1 MASGEHAEVSLCLP
15 GRGFTD
21 SAISQ
26 PAFVLSSLG
35 GKSPLDSPAIGHLL
49 LREPRGETSDRI
61 FSVRQQAAVRARLNE
76 GTEGCNLLEH
86 AQSPIK

>member
-1 MASGEHAEVSLCLP
+1 MPARQGLSLLTQLSP
-15 GRGFTD
+15 
-21 SAISQ
+21 S

-35 GKSPLDSPAIGHLL
+35 GKSPLDSPGSAIGHLL
-49 LREPRGETSDRI
+49 LRKPRGETSDRI
-61 FSVRQQAAVRARLNE
+61 FSVSQQAAVLARLNE